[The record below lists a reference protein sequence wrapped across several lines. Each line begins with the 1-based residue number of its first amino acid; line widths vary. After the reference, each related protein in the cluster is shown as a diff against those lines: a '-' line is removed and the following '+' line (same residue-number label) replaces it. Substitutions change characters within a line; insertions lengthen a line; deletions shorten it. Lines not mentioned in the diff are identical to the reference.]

1 MDPDLY
7 MGWYGMGHVKLG
19 GQNTLRRRIYHP
31 NLSSIKL
38 IKV

>member
-19 GQNTLRRRIYHP
+19 GQNTLRKK
-31 NLSSIKL
+31 NLPPQPK
-38 IKV
+38 